1 MLIGGPNQ
9 SYNVNFKELPLNEG
23 KGFNQA
29 IFKFGRQPFFKIFQK
44 IFKTNGPK
52 MTFKKPPRYRIS
64 ELFQWWEAER
74 GKSSPCD
81 QAIFSNIFHRIPIR
95 LLISH

>member
-29 IFKFGRQPFFKIFQK
+29 IFKFGRQPFFKI
-44 IFKTNGPK
+44 
-52 MTFKKPPRYRIS
+52 IS
-64 ELFQWWEAER
+64 
-74 GKSSPCD
+74 K
-81 QAIFSNIFHRIPIR
+81 NI
-95 LLISH
+95 

>member
-1 MLIGGPNQ
+1 
-9 SYNVNFKELPLNEG
+9 
-23 KGFNQA
+23 
-29 IFKFGRQPFFKIFQK
+29 
-44 IFKTNGPK
+44 